1 MNKHKAVKH
10 EYRGMKFD
18 SGRELKR
25 WKELEILEAAGKIKF
40 LHRQVPYV
48 LAKSVVLSHRRKPA
62 LRYVADF
69 VYYCNERGRQIVE
82 DAKSPHLRT
91 NQAYRIKKHLM
102 MSEHGVEIEEV

>member
-1 MNKHKAVKH
+1 MERVWK
-10 EYRGMKFD
+10 
-18 SGRELKR
+18 SGSC
-25 WKELEILEAAGKIKF
+25 GKIK
-40 LHRQVPYV
+40 VPASASAV
-48 LAKSVVLSHRRKPA
+48 CAVSVVLNHRRKPA

-102 MSEHGVEIEEV
+102 MSEHGIEIEEL